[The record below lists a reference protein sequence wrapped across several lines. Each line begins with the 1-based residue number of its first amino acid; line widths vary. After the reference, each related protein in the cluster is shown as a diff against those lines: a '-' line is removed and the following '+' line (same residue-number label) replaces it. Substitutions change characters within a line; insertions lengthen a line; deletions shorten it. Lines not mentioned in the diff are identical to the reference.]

1 ISAACSFSLLT
12 VSRNVHNLFTGA
24 LVSAS
29 PAGLRLEIA
38 FKIDKKKMKKK
49 NFIFHHKQK
58 FVLTGKQKPTCP
70 SENKKKDPVADLSP
84 TEDQPC
90 GKAINRFASLRRHS
104 RFDRIGTCTQFFR
117 LQTATGVAIKMRAT
131 HTNMKNGQA
140 ICTLGR
146 HNRAIRQILST
157 TIIALLLSAAQAY
170 SVDELLPPFGFRWND
185 SMAHVEA
192 VLHGA
197 KAKITSREKKENR
210 DVWTVEGL
218 IHPGLKRTLFTFKQ
232 RALVAVELQYEYP
245 DWSIERYNQRM
256 GEIRKYFDEKYGT
269 GKLVSRSRDTDT
281 DVIQTLVGYQWMV
294 GATMLELFYFS
305 AQHGPLLYRTIT
317 VDYKAM

>member
-1 ISAACSFSLLT
+1 
-12 VSRNVHNLFTGA
+12 
-24 LVSAS
+24 
-29 PAGLRLEIA
+29 LRLEIA
-38 FKIDKKKMKKK
+38 FKIDKKKNEKKEFYFSSRPK
-49 NFIFHHKQK
+49 IF
-58 FVLTGKQKPTCP
+58 LTRKEKRASPR
-70 SENKKKDPVADLSP
+70 ENKKLLRLLFVRQSDLP
-84 TEDQPC
+84 IHNTV
-90 GKAINRFASLRRHS
+90 ASLRDLTELDHARNFSASIMVLGCPSKMQATQTKMKNWQAKCVLS
-104 RFDRIGTCTQFFR
+104 RNS
-117 LQTATGVAIKMRAT
+117 VAI
-131 HTNMKNGQA
+131 
-140 ICTLGR
+140 GR
-146 HNRAIRQILST
+146 ILST
-157 TIIALLLSAAQAY
+157 GVICLILSVARAY

-197 KAKITSREKKENR
+197 KAKIISREKKENR

-218 IHPGLKRTLFTFKQ
+218 LHPGLKRTLFTFKQ

-269 GKLVSRSRDTDT
+269 GKLVSRSRDRDT

-305 AQHGPLLYRTIT
+305 AQHGTLLYRTIT

>member
-1 ISAACSFSLLT
+1 MRC
-12 VSRNVHNLFTGA
+12 
-24 LVSAS
+24 VSAS

-38 FKIDKKKMKKK
+38 FKIDKKKNEKKEFYFSSRTK
-49 NFIFHHKQK
+49 IF
-58 FVLTGKQKPTCP
+58 LTTKEKRTC
-70 SENKKKDPVADLSP
+70 SRENKEFVRLILARRSDLPIHSAVATLRDL
-84 TEDQPC
+84 TELDR
-90 GKAINRFASLRRHS
+90 ARNFSASIMLLDCRS
-104 RFDRIGTCTQFFR
+104 
-117 LQTATGVAIKMRAT
+117 KMRAA
-131 HTNMKNGQA
+131 HTKMKNHAKCVLPGNRIA
-140 ICTLGR
+140 KGR
-146 HNRAIRQILST
+146 ILST
-157 TIIALLLSAAQAY
+157 AVICLLLSAARAY

-218 IHPGLKRTLFTFKQ
+218 VHPGLKRTLFTFKQ

-305 AQHGPLLYRTIT
+305 AQHGTLLYRTIT

>member
-1 ISAACSFSLLT
+1 
-12 VSRNVHNLFTGA
+12 VSEG
-24 LVSAS
+24 
-29 PAGLRLEIA
+29 
-38 FKIDKKKMKKK
+38 
-49 NFIFHHKQK
+49 KQK
-58 FVLTGKQKPTCP
+58 FLRSIFARRNDLQISSTAASRRDLTELDRARNFSASIVLSGCR
-70 SENKKKDPVADLSP
+70 S
-84 TEDQPC
+84 
-90 GKAINRFASLRRHS
+90 
-104 RFDRIGTCTQFFR
+104 
-117 LQTATGVAIKMRAT
+117 KMRAI
-131 HTNMKNGQA
+131 HTKMKNQA
-140 ICTLGR
+140 KCVPHRNGPAIGR
-146 HNRAIRQILST
+146 ILST
-157 TIIALLLSAAQAY
+157 SVICLFLAAAQAY

-218 IHPGLKRTLFTFKQ
+218 VHPGLKRTLFTFKQ

-294 GATMLELFYFS
+294 GATMLELFYYS
-305 AQHGPLLYRTIT
+305 AQHGALLYRTIT